1 MPRCS
6 QCLTPARRNG
16 IWLIRRG
23 SLKTSCSYHGVLD
36 AVTSMTLRMASFPRT
51 LNMAAP
57 KIGFLLG
64 VDHQVD
70 AATNDAY
77 SSDRLGTDS
86 DCAG

>member
-1 MPRCS
+1 
-6 QCLTPARRNG
+6 
-16 IWLIRRG
+16 
-23 SLKTSCSYHGVLD
+23 
-36 AVTSMTLRMASFPRT
+36 MTLRMASFPRT